1 MREKLKTSIT
11 KRKQNLELPNAVQ
24 ETKFTESNVFSTIEY
39 MRTFLTASEDTSIKF
54 EREIREAVVVEME
67 RTSTNVACIRSM
79 EHNN

>member
-1 MREKLKTSIT
+1 M
-11 KRKQNLELPNAVQ
+11 
-24 ETKFTESNVFSTIEY
+24 FSTIEY

-67 RTSTNVACIRSM
+67 RASTNVACIRSM

>member
-1 MREKLKTSIT
+1 M
-11 KRKQNLELPNAVQ
+11 ELPNAVQ
-24 ETKFTESNVFSTIEY
+24 ETKFTESNVFNTIEY
-39 MRTFLTASEDTSIKF
+39 MRTFLTASEDTSIRF

>member
-11 KRKQNLELPNAVQ
+11 RRKQNLELPNAVQ
-24 ETKFTESNVFSTIEY
+24 ETKFTESNVFNTIEY